1 MRIDFLSG
9 LDQLPTQRKARGSAH
24 GKAKLNE
31 VAVRKI
37 RDMAFNCKGGTS
49 VKVLAG
55 VFGISTSHVYA
66 ILAGDKW
73 EWLDDGRT
81 KGTSEGGLVGQGAR
95 CNEPQDRQ
103 QPEASPA

>member
-1 MRIDFLSG
+1 MRIEFLSG
-9 LDQLPTQRKARGSAH
+9 LDQLPRQRKARGSSH
-24 GKAKLNE
+24 GRAKLNE

-73 EWLDDGRT
+73 EWLDNGRVE
-81 KGTSEGGLVGQGAR
+81 GTEEDTCLAAQG
-95 CNEPQDRQ
+95 RQ
-103 QPEASPA
+103 ES